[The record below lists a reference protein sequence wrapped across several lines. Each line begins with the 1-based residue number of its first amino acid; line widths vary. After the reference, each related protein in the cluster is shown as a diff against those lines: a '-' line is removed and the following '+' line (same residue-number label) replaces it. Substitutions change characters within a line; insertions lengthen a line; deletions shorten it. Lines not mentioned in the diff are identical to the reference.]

1 MFRWAFLDRFQDFGL
16 LVLRAGV
23 GLSFLLLHGLQRL
36 ADPDSWSGV
45 GRSVSYLGIGFGYP
59 VWGFLA
65 ILAMTLGAVCL
76 ILGFA
81 HRPAALAL
89 TITMGVASIWKYY
102 PVGGWGAAGYPAT
115 MMVVCLS
122 LLFTGPGKFSLQG
135 K

>member
-1 MFRWAFLDRFQDFGL
+1 MFRWAFLDRCQDLGL

-23 GLSFLLLHGLQRL
+23 GLSFLLLHGFHRL
-36 ADPDSWSGV
+36 ADPASWSGV
-45 GRSVSYLGIGFGYP
+45 GRAVSYLGIGFGYQ

-65 ILAMTLGAVCL
+65 ILSMTLGALCL

-89 TITMGVASIWKYY
+89 TVTMAVATIWKYF
-102 PVGGWGAAGYPAT
+102 PFGGWGAAGYPAT
-115 MMVVCLS
+115 MMIVSLG
-122 LLFTGPGKFSLQG
+122 LLFTGPGKYALQS

>member
-1 MFRWAFLDRFQDFGL
+1 MFRWAFLDRCQDFGL

-23 GLSFLLLHGLQRL
+23 GFSFLLLHGFQRL
-36 ADPDSWSGV
+36 TDPSSWSSV
-45 GRSVSYLGIGFGYP
+45 GRAVSYLGIDFGYQ

-65 ILAMTLGAVCL
+65 ILSMTLGALCL

-89 TITMGVASIWKYY
+89 TITMAVAAIWKYY
-102 PVGGWGAAGYPAT
+102 PFGGWGAAGYPAT
-115 MMVVCLS
+115 MMVICLG
-122 LLFTGPGKFSLQG
+122 LLFTGPGKFALQG